1 MRVITELL
9 FALIVG
15 RCAWSQ
21 IPNQRL
27 APDFVTALE
36 VVSEKFNVPVGL
48 EYRLSPVTTQ
58 TVRVP
63 VEARTA
69 GEALT
74 GLVKQIP
81 GYRWRFEGGV
91 AHVFEQTIVGDKR
104 NLLNLMLNE
113 DFSHPSSTV
122 ETSSLLMQAAQ
133 EVAISR
139 PLGRGRGG
147 SFPQG
152 VEELQITLKT
162 RHARLRQFL
171 NELVRVSRAR
181 MWVVTF
187 SETSGLT
194 EGGFFEVASA
204 AKRQNGPNLP
214 PLWTLLRWAHP
225 ANR

>member
-1 MRVITELL
+1 MRVIAGIL

-15 RCAWSQ
+15 RCARSQ
-21 IPNQRL
+21 IPNHPSL
-27 APDFVTALE
+27 APDFVSALE

-48 EYRLSPVTTQ
+48 EYRVSRVTTQ

-63 VEARTA
+63 VKATTA

-81 GYRWRFEGGV
+81 GLRWRFEGGV

-104 NLLNLMLNE
+104 NLLNVLLKE
-113 DFSHPSSTV
+113 DFSRPSSTV
-122 ETSSLLMQAAQ
+122 ETSSLLMQAA
-133 EVAISR
+133 EEIVR
-139 PLGRGRGG
+139 PRPGGGRGG

-152 VEELQITLKT
+152 VGELQIALKT
-162 RHARLRQFL
+162 RHGRLRQYL

-187 SETSGLT
+187 SETSGPT
-194 EGGFFEVASA
+194 EGGFFEVAPA
-204 AKRQNGPNLP
+204 AKRLNGPGLP
-214 PLWTLLRWAHP
+214 PMWTLLRWTRP
-225 ANR
+225 VS